1 MDEEDEVKTPKQLAK
16 EKQAEEWAAFMVRLA
31 PAKAVVKSILDS
43 VWFNVITGFLT
54 TFALFGD
61 DVRIMA
67 FTGEGSADLAFSI
80 INLFTMFWF
89 VLEII
94 GNSFA
99 KNDYFN
105 GFYFWLDIVS
115 TASMIFDIKWFDP
128 GAENGAGIART
139 GRVSKAAKGARVVR
153 IARLLRLVR
162 IVKFF
167 KMKKNMEGEE
177 EEDDDDEDD
186 EIAQRQP
193 SKVAKKLTELTTRKI
208 IILLL
213 AMVAVFPFFDEPYAQ
228 VGQDTVG
235 QYRALGIENMDYLKP
250 DIPTWMD
257 GAGYDGQVGSQYCFT
272 YMDLFCMNL
281 RTFVSRMGKIRYMR
295 VNDQNYDLYLKSIYF
310 HEQGKGYFKG
320 SNSQY
325 GSSEVP
331 EKGRGKMESDKRPFG
346 KKNKACLI
354 EPCNH
359 DMRWNPR
366 RDLVSKLDKLN
377 DLYGWRISDNGKD
390 LAYAG
395 YPITNPRTMV
405 YFDTSEMAKFEAML
419 NMLRMIAVMIV
430 LMTAVIVFTQ
440 DATELVVGPIERM
453 MTLVQRLAENPLG
466 DLSRKKKTDIDPSD
480 ETYLLEQT
488 LTKISGLLQVGF
500 GVAGAE
506 VISKSMSTEAGAG
519 MNYMLPGKRI
529 TAVFGFAI
537 IEDFTVTCGALEE
550 EVCTYIN
557 TIASVVHE
565 GAHSFH
571 GAPNKNIGCAFLMVW
586 KICDGVL
593 PGIRDLRDTEPPP
606 NTPEFRQW
614 RTAQRAAI
622 TFPSR
627 AKGEVVRNVPPLE
640 MVESALASF
649 LKVQVDLHTANKA
662 TGSLDKFNKHPKIV
676 AEFGDDQHVHMG
688 FGLHIGWAIEGTIG
702 SKFKID
708 ASYLSPNVNTSA
720 RLEAATHMYQCP
732 LLMSGFFIDEMSP
745 ASRSFCR
752 MVDVVSVKG
761 SNVPLE
767 LWTFDVS
774 FFPENSLQP
783 TFGDDMGQ
791 LPVDFANDLYYRELQ
806 KGIDPLFMQKFNDA
820 IQEYVAGDW
829 KQAKLHLVESLK
841 RYPEDGPSKTL
852 MRVLAKGSFTAP
864 PDWKGFRALTSKT

>member
-1 MDEEDEVKTPKQLAK
+1 
-16 EKQAEEWAAFMVRLA
+16 
-31 PAKAVVKSILDS
+31 
-43 VWFNVITGFLT
+43 
-54 TFALFGD
+54 
-61 DVRIMA
+61 MA

-331 EKGRGKMESDKRPFG
+331 EKGRGQDG
-346 KKNKACLI
+346 
-354 EPCNH
+354 
-359 DMRWNPR
+359 
-366 RDLVSKLDKLN
+366 LDKLN

-593 PGIRDLRDTEPPP
+593 P
-606 NTPEFRQW
+606 
-614 RTAQRAAI
+614 ARAAI

-708 ASYLSPNVNTSA
+708 ARRT
-720 RLEAATHMYQCP
+720 
-732 LLMSGFFIDEMSP
+732 
-745 ASRSFCR
+745 CR
-752 MVDVVSVKG
+752 R
-761 SNVPLE
+761 
-767 LWTFDVS
+767 T
-774 FFPENSLQP
+774 
-783 TFGDDMGQ
+783 
-791 LPVDFANDLYYRELQ
+791 
-806 KGIDPLFMQKFNDA
+806 
-820 IQEYVAGDW
+820 
-829 KQAKLHLVESLK
+829 
-841 RYPEDGPSKTL
+841 
-852 MRVLAKGSFTAP
+852 
-864 PDWKGFRALTSKT
+864 